1 MLDGL
6 TDDEMNS
13 FLEEHP
19 TIVPLFEVD
28 VLSAVDP
35 YVANDIKH
43 NEPNEPDLTA
53 SMKELQQAH
62 DALERELEISKRV
75 KASTLEDVNLGSP
88 DVPVAL

>member
-6 TDDEMNS
+6 TDDEMN
-13 FLEEHP
+13 FLLEEHP

-28 VLSAVDP
+28 VLSVVEP
-35 YVANDIKH
+35 YVASDIKH
-43 NEPNEPDLTA
+43 DEPYELDPT

-88 DVPVAL
+88 EAP